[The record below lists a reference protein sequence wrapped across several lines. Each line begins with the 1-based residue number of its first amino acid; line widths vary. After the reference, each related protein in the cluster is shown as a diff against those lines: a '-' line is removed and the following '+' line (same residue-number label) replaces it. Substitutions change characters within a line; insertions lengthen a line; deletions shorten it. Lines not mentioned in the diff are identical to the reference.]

1 MNYFQSFSQDS
12 LNQMISNVQSCLYL
26 SLPFLHDEMAE
37 NIRKLSLKNN
47 AVIEKVDIHLLVD
60 FDAQTI
66 RQGYGSFEAV
76 RQLLPLNIE
85 LKNLSDNRVSF
96 IIADDI
102 GYFLFIESRSLIPA
116 DKATIN
122 AVRIDPVTMTRL
134 KLYFFPSIDEKEM
147 QNELSNAI
155 IEESKQLDHAED
167 IIQQDR
173 SQAKEI
179 SEEDYQAVKT
189 DLKNNPP
196 IHPDYKR
203 KVNIYATRFQYV
215 EVRFKGKSFQQ
226 CWLTLPDNLLPYQDN
241 GLRQKLQTKLKLF
254 EGLKETQAYK
264 EYLKIRDEEKRM
276 LEKYTISLNC
286 RPNQKILKKED
297 KENFKEEIVALNSQ
311 LKKIGKNLYGAML
324 NEIKNTE
331 KELKSTLY
339 NFWKNNPTED
349 MRNMGEENMDLMARD
364 KADRAVKS
372 IEFPEP
378 QKRWIKN
385 LKIEVYYS
393 DITYEDLGNAELL
406 KELKEKELI
415 DQADETNLAD
425 FSKGIKY
432 EEGQLK

>member
-1 MNYFQSFSQDS
+1 MS
-12 LNQMISNVQSCLYL
+12 
-26 SLPFLHDEMAE
+26 
-37 NIRKLSLKNN
+37 RKNDTGSGQ
-47 AVIEKVDIHLLVD
+47 VDIHLLVD

-76 RQLLPLNIE
+76 RKLLPLNIE

-122 AVRIDPVTMTRL
+122 AVRIDPVSMTRL
-134 KLYFFPSIDEKEM
+134 KLHFFPSIDEKEM

-155 IEESKQLDHAED
+155 IEESKQLEHAED

-179 SEEDYQAVKT
+179 SEKDYQVVKT
-189 DLKNNPP
+189 DLKKNPP

-226 CWLTLPDNLLPYQDN
+226 CWLTLPDNLLPYKDN

-276 LEKYTISLNC
+276 LEKYIVPLNC

-297 KENFKEEIVALNSQ
+297 KESFKEEVEALNSK
-311 LKKIGKNLYGAML
+311 LEEVGKNLYGEML
-324 NEIKNTE
+324 SEIKNTE
-331 KELKSTLY
+331 KELNSTLY

-378 QKRWIKN
+378 QSRWIKN
-385 LKIEVYYS
+385 LKIEVHYS

-432 EEGQLK
+432 EERQVK